1 MNDRKIAFL
10 ATGGAAGLGGTS
22 ALLAS
27 CCAAPWAVALFGTAT
42 AAALARF
49 SYLYPYLLV
58 AVALSVGGVFW
69 LAYRRRP
76 VDCPEAGQS
85 VDRQLRLLAWSLAA
99 ALAALVLA
107 IRNLVA

>member
-58 AVALSVGGVFW
+58 AAALSVGGVFW

-76 VDCPEAGQS
+76 VSSPS
-85 VDRQLRLLAWSLAA
+85 DRQLKFLAWALAA
-99 ALAALVLA
+99 TLAALVLA
-107 IRNLVA
+107 TRALVA